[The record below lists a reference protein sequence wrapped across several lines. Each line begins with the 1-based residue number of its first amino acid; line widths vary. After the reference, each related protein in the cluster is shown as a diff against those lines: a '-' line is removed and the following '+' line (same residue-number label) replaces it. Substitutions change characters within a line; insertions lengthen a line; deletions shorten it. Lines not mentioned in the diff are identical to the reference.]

1 MQALPDAIHSHQ
13 KGLVRSL
20 PAQPRLM
27 PVLNKKYAGIDIPAY
42 FFMYSYPSTDGCDF
56 WWKC

>member
-20 PAQPRLM
+20 PAQPLIM
-27 PVLNKKYAGIDIPAY
+27 QLLNKIEEYLNR
-42 FFMYSYPSTDGCDF
+42 
-56 WWKC
+56 